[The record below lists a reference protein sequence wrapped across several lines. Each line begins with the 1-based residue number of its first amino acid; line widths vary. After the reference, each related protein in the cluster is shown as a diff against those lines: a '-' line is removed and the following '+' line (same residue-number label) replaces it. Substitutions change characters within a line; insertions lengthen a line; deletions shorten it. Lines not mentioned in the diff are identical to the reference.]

1 MRHPDSQTYT
11 GAVVIHDTDEIL
23 HVSDTFLSL
32 LNVDSHD
39 ALLGVSLRDAL
50 STPEYDA
57 LADQFERIAAGD
69 ASALGL
75 AVTVEDRSGRSRE
88 VIALSSP
95 IRWDGRDR
103 VQTLCID
110 IDSELATSE
119 LMSSAMDT
127 SPIGISIADADRDD
141 EPLIYV
147 NDEFLELTGYPRE
160 EVLGR
165 NCRFLQ
171 GERTS
176 EETVARVRHAID
188 NEEPVTVELRNYRKD
203 GSMFWNRLSIRP
215 VTDDD
220 GGVSHFLGFQED
232 ISARKAFAQEQALF
246 EMGTEAV
253 EKSLFITDADGTI
266 RYVNPQFELTTG
278 YTAEEAIGQ
287 TPRIL
292 NAGTQ
297 DDAFYA
303 DLWETITAGEVWEA
317 TITNRRKSGE
327 QYRVEQKIVPVTDDV
342 GEITHFVS
350 VEDDITDEAFTEE
363 VLSVMSRVLRHNV
376 RNSVGAMQGYAEMLA
391 EKTTD
396 PDDLAA
402 LRTIQ
407 DHAAQ
412 LETISDRAQ
421 DIRELFEQRK
431 QQQTVRVESI
441 ATLVGQHRDRHPEAD
456 IHLAMEAR
464 PDREIQNGSLLQI
477 AIDEAL
483 DNAIVHSDRERPH
496 VAVTVTADPDT
507 ECVRV
512 EIADDG
518 PGVPSAEWDVIF
530 SGEETPLAHGSGIG
544 LWMMYWTI
552 TAMGGTIELTDNE
565 PRGSVVTCQV
575 PLGTTAAAEE

>member
-1 MRHPDSQTYT
+1 MLHPDTQAYT
-11 GAVVIHDTDEIL
+11 GAVVVHDTDEVL
-23 HVSDTFLSL
+23 HVSDEFLTL
-32 LNVDSHD
+32 IGADSRD
-39 ALLGVSLRDAL
+39 ALLGRSVRDAL

-57 LADQFERIAAGD
+57 FADQLDRIAAGE

-75 AVTVEDRSGRSRE
+75 ALTVTDWSGRSRE

-110 IDSELATSE
+110 VHSELEASE
-119 LMSSAMDT
+119 LLSNAMDT
-127 SPIGISIADADRDD
+127 SPVGISIADADRDD
-141 EPLIYV
+141 VPLIYV

-171 GERTS
+171 GERTN
-176 EETVARVRHAID
+176 EESVARVRRAVK

-215 VTDDD
+215 VTDED
-220 GGVSHFLGFQED
+220 GDVSHFLGFQED
-232 ISARKAFAQEQALF
+232 ISDRKAFAREQALF
-246 EMGTEAV
+246 EMGTDAV

-266 RYVNPQFELTTG
+266 QYVNPQFELTTG

-297 DDAFYA
+297 DDAFYEE
-303 DLWETITAGEVWEA
+303 LWETITAGEVWEA
-317 TITNRRKSGE
+317 TITNQRKSGE
-327 QYRVEQKIVPVTDDV
+327 QYLVEQKIVPVTDDT

-350 VEDDITDEAFTEE
+350 VEDDITDEAFTDE

-376 RNSVGAMQGYAEMLA
+376 RNSVSAMRGYAEMLA

-396 PDDLAA
+396 SDDLAA
-402 LRTIQ
+402 LNAIQ
-407 DHAAQ
+407 DRAEQ
-412 LETISDRAQ
+412 LERISERAQ
-421 DIRELFEQRK
+421 EIRELFEQRQH
-431 QQQTVRVESI
+431 QQAVRVESI
-441 ATLVGQHRDRHPEAD
+441 ATLVEGHRDRHPKAE
-456 IHLAMEAR
+456 IHLTTEAR
-464 PDREIQNGSLLQI
+464 ADREIQNGSLLQI

-496 VAVTVTADPDT
+496 VAVTVTEDPDT
-507 ECVRV
+507 ETVRV

-530 SGEETPLAHGSGIG
+530 NGEETPLAHGSGIG
-544 LWMMYWTI
+544 LWMMYWTV
-552 TAMGGTIELTDNE
+552 TAMGGTIDLTANE

-575 PLGTTAAAEE
+575 PLGTSEPTGE